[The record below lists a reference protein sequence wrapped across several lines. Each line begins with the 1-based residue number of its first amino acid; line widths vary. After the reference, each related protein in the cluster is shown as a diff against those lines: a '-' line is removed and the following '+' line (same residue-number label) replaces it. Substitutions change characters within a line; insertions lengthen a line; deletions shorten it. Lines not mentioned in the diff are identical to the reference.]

1 MKNSDDFIE
10 HLQTEKQLS
19 DSKEKKGY
27 KKYANELVSNK
38 SLVQLI
44 GCDIFYLKSE
54 LEAVSRGQ
62 TGTYRAGVSTN
73 GSRYVSQAELPIN
86 IDEWVLEKYH
96 NWKNDTKLK
105 DQEKIRAFWATDCRM
120 GIVVANSKE
129 DSEKNYN
136 IYDRNTKG
144 EVVKVVWLGVSPH
157 WPGWESTSNLTSEN
171 VSFHHVKNLRNV
183 SEDGPAEK
191 RLYPCDFSKG
201 KARTVYY

>member
-27 KKYANELVSNK
+27 KEYADELVTNK

-54 LEAVSRGQ
+54 LEAVSKGQ
-62 TGTYRAGVSTN
+62 TGTYRSGVSTN

-86 IDEWVLEKYH
+86 IDEWVIEKYQI
-96 NWKNDTKLK
+96 WKRETTPE

-120 GIVVANSKE
+120 GIVVEKSNKDKE
-129 DSEKNYN
+129 NFFKESA
-136 IYDRNTKG
+136 KG
-144 EVVKVVWLGVSPH
+144 TVVKVVWLGISPH

-191 RLYPCDFSKG
+191 RLYPCDFSEG
-201 KARTVYY
+201 KARTIYY